1 METRTIV
8 KKVTKSLDVK
18 FGKIDD
24 VKELFIKAE
33 SQLKEVRLKANE
45 LKKEISRALIITD
58 QNIPSQAGDALKL
71 VKELGIDS
79 AVQDLQSVITKSKK
93 LTDDFMP
100 LYKSL

>member
-8 KKVTKSLDVK
+8 RKVTKSLDVK
-18 FGKIDD
+18 LGKIDD
-24 VKELFIKAE
+24 VKELFNKAE
-33 SQLKEVRLKANE
+33 NQLKEVRLKANE

-58 QNIPSQAGDALKL
+58 QNIPAQAESALKL
-71 VKELGIDS
+71 VRELGIDS
-79 AVQDLQSVITKSKK
+79 AVQELQSVINKSKK